1 MPDNTANQLWP
12 LVTKFFS
19 LQHDLKDL
27 VAQREPLFSAPLD
40 FPRLKSYL
48 QEVEIVSDRLKKC
61 LQEIERLAPLNSPLW
76 VTLQEET
83 FQGTINQT
91 YPLLKDVSERNR

>member
-1 MPDNTANQLWP
+1 MPDTDINLWP

-27 VAQREPLFSAPLD
+27 IAQREPLFSAPLD
-40 FPRLKSYL
+40 FPRLKSYFQDL
-48 QEVEIVSDRLKKC
+48 EVLTARLKKS
-61 LQEIERLAPLNSPLW
+61 LQEIEKIAPLNSAAW
-76 VTLQEET
+76 AVLQQET

-91 YPLLKDVSERNR
+91 YPLLKDVNERNR